1 MSELARHYLGG
12 LLKYADDI
20 TVFLAPYVNS
30 YKRFQKGSFA
40 PTTKVWSVDNRT
52 AAFRLCG
59 DGSKAVRV
67 ECRVPGADMNP
78 YLAIAAMLAAG
89 IKGIE
94 EKCDPGAPLTGDAY
108 EGSNE
113 EIPTTLKGAT
123 DALRGSKMLRDAM
136 GDAVV
141 DHYVR
146 MAEWEQEAF
155 EAVVTDWE
163 IARGFER
170 A

>member
-1 MSELARHYLGG
+1 
-12 LLKYADDI
+12 
-20 TVFLAPYVNS
+20 
-30 YKRFQKGSFA
+30 
-40 PTTKVWSVDNRT
+40 
-52 AAFRLCG
+52 
-59 DGSKAVRV
+59 
-67 ECRVPGADMNP
+67 
-78 YLAIAAMLAAG
+78 MLAAG

-94 EKCDPGAPLTGDAY
+94 EKCDPGSPLTGDAY
-108 EGSNE
+108 ENSNE

-136 GDAVV
+136 GDNVI

>member
-1 MSELARHYLGG
+1 MS
-12 LLKYADDI
+12 
-20 TVFLAPYVNS
+20 
-30 YKRFQKGSFA
+30 
-40 PTTKVWSVDNRT
+40 
-52 AAFRLCG
+52 
-59 DGSKAVRV
+59 
-67 ECRVPGADMNP
+67 
-78 YLAIAAMLAAG
+78 
-89 IKGIE
+89 
-94 EKCDPGAPLTGDAY
+94 GDAY
-108 EGSNE
+108 ENSNAQ
-113 EIPTTLKGAT
+113 IPTTLKDAT
-123 DALRGSKMLRDAM
+123 EALRGSKMLREAL